1 LPINMDLMIKG
12 LSYFTVAKNISH
24 DKKREYYLKTIRTL
38 TGVISR
44 SILEK
49 SNAKINSLV
58 YFHLAYS
65 YLLFGE
71 EYFDISLRYFNASEK
86 YNQED
91 KLLSRKK
98 DEEKL
103 PLLELYEVTGSIYF
117 QLGQYENAKEYFLKA
132 KKLNMNEVMYNLILA
147 HSYYETGSYEE
158 AYINYKIVLEN
169 FNTTDNPIFT
179 EEFKRELFLIL
190 AKINY
195 VKKDYINAID
205 FYEDYIKDYGDSAE
219 IRYIIGKIYETLSFQ
234 EKNNESRDKYMK
246 KAIEQWKKSLEI
258 KPNYGKSRLKL
269 WRYNIDI

>member
-1 LPINMDLMIKG
+1 
-12 LSYFTVAKNISH
+12 
-24 DKKREYYLKTIRTL
+24 
-38 TGVISR
+38 
-44 SILEK
+44 
-49 SNAKINSLV
+49 
-58 YFHLAYS
+58 
-65 YLLFGE
+65 
-71 EYFDISLRYFNASEK
+71 
-86 YNQED
+86 
-91 KLLSRKK
+91 
-98 DEEKL
+98 
-103 PLLELYEVTGSIYF
+103 
-117 QLGQYENAKEYFLKA
+117 
-132 KKLNMNEVMYNLILA
+132 MNEVMYNLILA

-234 EKNNESRDKYMK
+234 EKNNESREKYMK
-246 KAIEQWKKSLEI
+246 KAIEQWKKSLEL